1 MKQHSNPHQ
10 NIQSIWISSCVS
22 SEGMEIVSKTCCR
35 YVRVVA
41 SAANMVTWC
50 YMDTSSLSSP
60 AQHAQ
65 RPLQLP
71 ARSAEEKKITRRL
84 QLQLKSNAEG
94 TLLSSKLQWA
104 TWFCLRPTSSMEL
117 KGSRANW
124 WCIDTWHGST
134 SHDRRPHSWKRMAD
148 TNPSTRNWFTDWR
161 WLALKST
168 DHLETLLDSFGTT
181 HSLESPLQTL
191 GRPCY
196 GPVASS

>member
-1 MKQHSNPHQ
+1 MRLVWGDGNSFKKMLQIWSNMFGSLHLLQ
-10 NIQSIWISSCVS
+10 IWLHGHIIPVVSCAACAASPPAACPIS
-22 SEGMEIVSKTCCR
+22 R
-35 YVRVVA
+35 R
-41 SAANMVTWC
+41 
-50 YMDTSSLSSP
+50 
-60 AQHAQ
+60 
-65 RPLQLP
+65 
-71 ARSAEEKKITRRL
+71 EENYQRL
-84 QLQLKSNAEG
+84 QLQLKSNVEG

-148 TNPSTRNWFTDWR
+148 TNPSTWNWFTDWR

-168 DHLETLLDSFGTT
+168 DHLETLLDSFGTR